1 MSHSSASR
9 NKNIQ
14 HVMRTALVGI
24 KPADQVMLKGYL
36 RILLRLEAD
45 LEWVSANHPEVDLY
59 LINNDFRQ
67 ANNIIKLIESHP
79 KTPVLYVGRGESG
92 EGGLEDD
99 LLNLPLKETSVLN
112 DWLFDHLAMLEKK
125 SSFSRR
131 GSSSQSKR
139 STTQDQLQS
148 NTTKQSSMQT
158 ATSKQNRRSPSISSS
173 NQSQQSSN
181 AKPSDALTVQ
191 KSNESDYSPLIEV
204 IQQLQQRSK
213 GVYQLFSK
221 ETLLATIEPSKS
233 LVWVEDS
240 DMSALKA
247 NGLTTLRLQLVSES
261 SRSVVDALDMKQW
274 LWEICWQGQGIEEIA
289 PLVNHDTLYQL
300 RFWVKPVGVTNR
312 RDLLRVMVA
321 MEKVATNIKK
331 IAENSDCSVE
341 YVKKVVAGLLFS
353 GYLQDD
359 IYREIRIDDT
369 VALSS
374 LHAEQVSKASTE
386 TTEPRTLDSVLSRRA
401 SGEKANV
408 STSSEIPASVIGS
421 STQKDATSDG
431 SQSAESKKSPEKT
444 KKQGFLARLRRKLG
458 L

>member
-1 MSHSSASR
+1 MSHSSTSR

-79 KTPVLYVGRGESG
+79 KTPVLYVGRGEAG

-112 DWLFDHLAMLEKK
+112 DWLFDHLAILAMK
-125 SSFSRR
+125 SSFSQR
-131 GSSSQSKR
+131 GSLSQSKR
-139 STTQDQLQS
+139 DNTRDQLQS
-148 NTTKQSSMQT
+148 NTTKSGSAET
-158 ATSKQNRRSPSISSS
+158 ATSKQNGRSSS
-173 NQSQQSSN
+173 TSSSKQSQQSSS
-181 AKPSDALTVQ
+181 AKPSNASAIQ
-191 KSNESDYSPLIEV
+191 KSAELNHSPLIEI

-213 GVYQLFSK
+213 GVYQLLSK
-221 ETLLATIEPSKS
+221 DTLLATVEPSKS

-240 DMSALKA
+240 AISALKD
-247 NGLTTLRLQLVSES
+247 NGLATLRLQLVSES
-261 SRSVVDALDMKQW
+261 SGDIADSLDMKQW
-274 LWEICWQGQGIEEIA
+274 LWEICWQCIEDIV

-312 RDLLRVMVA
+312 RDLLRLMVA
-321 MEKVATNIKK
+321 MEKVATNIEK

-374 LHAEQVSKASTE
+374 LHAEQASENSMVTK
-386 TTEPRTLDSVLSRRA
+386 EPRTLDSVFSERA
-401 SGEKANV
+401 SGVKPNV
-408 STSSEIPASVIGS
+408 PNSSEIPFSKVES
-421 STQKDATSDG
+421 SIPSDSESGERAT
-431 SQSAESKKSPEKT
+431 EKSKKSPEKT